1 MAKGKWA
8 HEQRAKVEMGEDW
21 MSYEEWVEQMPEAIK
36 KDAPWRFD
44 AYRKALYMYDLVW
57 PDCDLL
63 MRDVRGREVT
73 RQLIRASG
81 SISANMEEGYG
92 RGYSKDR
99 DYFLRI
105 ALGSGRETR
114 GWYVRSRHL
123 LSAEVLDH
131 RINLASEIIALLVTE
146 ISKKRRAH

>member
-1 MAKGKWA
+1 MSNGQMARVAMERG
-8 HEQRAKVEMGEDW
+8 W

-36 KDAPWRFD
+36 KDALWRFD
-44 AYRKALYMYDLVW
+44 AYRKALYLYDLVW
-57 PDCDLL
+57 ADCDLL
-63 MRDVRGREVT
+63 MRDIRGREVT

-105 ALGSGRETR
+105 ALGSARETR

-123 LSAEVLDH
+123 LPIDLLDH
-131 RINLASEIIALLVTE
+131 RISLASEIIALLVTE
-146 ISKKRRAH
+146 ISKKRRPH